1 LRKYLYPILL
11 LSFGVAV
18 AALFFFRKPEHLP
31 ELKARHGDLAAGGE
45 WVNTKSAVAGLLADL
60 RANPDDTKAQLL
72 LAQAYMQ
79 EGRITGDHTYYDMA
93 AMKLLTKLLRHEPA
107 NFEALCCKASLSLT
121 QHHFS
126 EGLAVAEQA
135 LKINPHKAFVYG
147 LLCDANV
154 ELGRYPEAVRMADK
168 MNALRP
174 DLRAYARVSYLREI
188 YGDLPGAIEAMTMA
202 AKAGYPGLEQTE
214 WARITLGHLY
224 ENTGAL
230 PLAEQQYQE
239 SLAERPGYS
248 YALAGLGRVAKAHG
262 DYPAAIKYFQQARAT
277 VKDYAFADELTD
289 LYRLNHEPAKAEQM
303 SHEAIAMLTD
313 DAQAADDNELI
324 GHYADR
330 ELAYAYLKTKELDK
344 ALEHANIEYARR
356 PDNIDIE
363 ETLAWV
369 HYKRG
374 EYAEADKQMQRALR
388 MKTKNPTLLC
398 RAGLIATKTGR
409 TAAGQALIR
418 EALALNPY
426 LNMDLADE
434 GKQLLAVK

>member
-93 AMKLLTKLLRHEPA
+93 AMKLLTKLLRQEPA

-154 ELGRYPEAVRMADK
+154 ELGRYQEAVHMADK

-214 WARITLGHLY
+214 WARITLG
-224 ENTGAL
+224 

-303 SHEAIAMLTD
+303 SQEAIAMLTN

-356 PDNIDIE
+356 PDNIDVE